1 MKEHNPDRTNFAG
14 MRRMTGEDF
23 NIMKKSKRIQIL
35 GKMRNNIIVLS
46 AFILIVVLCTFILRD
61 TLWDNTN
68 QMGLTLVENYTSS
81 EESNFRTC
89 EAVLRICVNY
99 VEEREKEGISIEEL
113 RKGLYPFIHGLTDMY
128 GKENIR
134 VYGKTFNAKEV
145 LSDDPAAE
153 TMSDYDFTD
162 TVYYQGAL
170 DAKGE
175 TYISPVYTDATTGL
189 PVVTM
194 CRVVPETGSFLA
206 IDIKPGCFELYNK
219 NLELPEDASYYLVD
233 REGTLLYYK
242 SCWDYSKEEFQ
253 TLVNNYREDA
263 VCNQKNHVLENITP
277 TDNIVRN
284 VYFHHMDNGWTGILT
299 ISKDEILSGT
309 DTFQTISIV
318 VVLLGIAVFVF
329 QAVREYGNAKNN
341 QALMEQTQIYRNAMD
356 STARAYKTI
365 FYVHVLDKTVEMVYP
380 RSESKVMCRPYRV
393 AMDEFFGHGTV
404 EPEYFD
410 QLKDLLDLS
419 NMIRYLEQ
427 KEHIEQQFKMIKP
440 DGEGYEWCSIV
451 ITAAEERNGE
461 PIAITMAVRNID
473 DVISREEKQK
483 QMLEQ
488 AVERAEAANHAKSDF
503 LSRMSHDIRT
513 PMNAIL
519 GMTSIAT
526 IHIDEKERVLDA
538 LGKITVSGKHLLGLI
553 NEVLDMSRIE
563 SGKVSLTE
571 NAFNLSDTIESLMT
585 VFRTQMETKGL
596 MLNAGIAKLEH
607 ENVIGDEQHLQQIF
621 TNIMGN
627 AVKFTPEGGKISIY
641 IEEKPSTITN
651 YGYYEFTFEDTGIGM
666 EREYIDKIFEPFS
679 RAADSRTSK
688 IEGTGLGMSI
698 AVNIARMMQGDIKVE
713 SQLGQGS
720 KFTVTVYLKLDDST
734 DADLVAY
741 NGLPVLVVDDEEM
754 SCESSC
760 EMLKS
765 LGMDAEYVLSGEAAI
780 DRITHAEEQ
789 DRKFATVILDWKMPD
804 KDGLET
810 AKEIRRTFGN
820 DISIIILSAYDWAD
834 IESEATDAGV
844 DAFIGKPL
852 FKSRLIQ
859 VLKEVLGHEEGHE
872 EREATHL
879 ENFKQQ
885 DFSGRR
891 VLLVE
896 DNEIN
901 IEVAKELL
909 SIVGIQVEMAMNGKL
924 AVEAVQEKEPGYY
937 DLIFMDIQMPI
948 MNGYEASRAIRS
960 CGRKDLEEIPIVAM
974 TADAFADDIRK
985 AEEAGMN
992 GHVSKPVDIQ
1002 KLEEALKRWISL

>member
-1 MKEHNPDRTNFAG
+1 MRLIAGENFYT
-14 MRRMTGEDF
+14 MRK
-23 NIMKKSKRIQIL
+23 NKRIQIL
-35 GKMRNNIIVLS
+35 GKMRNNVIVLG
-46 AFILIVVLCTFILRD
+46 AFILIVVLCTFILRN

-89 EAVLRICVNY
+89 EAVLGICVNY

-113 RKGLYPFIHGLTDMY
+113 RKGLYPFIRGLTDMY
-128 GKENIR
+128 GSENIR
-134 VYGKTFNAKEV
+134 VYGKTFNATEV

-153 TMSDYDFTD
+153 AMSGYDFTN

-170 DAKGE
+170 AAGGE

-206 IDIKPGCFELYNK
+206 IDIKPGCFELYNED
-219 NLELPEDASYYLVD
+219 LELPEDASYYLVD
-233 REGTLLYYK
+233 RDGTLLYYK

-253 TLVNNYREDA
+253 ELVDNYREDA
-263 VCNQKNHVLENITP
+263 VCNKKNHVLENITP
-277 TDNIVRN
+277 IDKIVRN
-284 VYFHHMDNGWTGILT
+284 VYFHHLDNGWTGILT

-318 VVLLGIAVFVF
+318 LVLLGIAVFLF
-329 QAVREYGNAKNN
+329 QTFREYGNAKNN
-341 QALMEQTQIYRNAMD
+341 QALMEQTRIYRNAMD
-356 STARAYKTI
+356 STARAYRTV
-365 FYVHVLDKTVEMVYP
+365 FYVHVQDKTVEMVYP
-380 RSESKVMCRPYRV
+380 QVESKVMCRPYRE
-393 AMDEFFGHGTV
+393 AMNEFFGHGTV

-410 QLKDLLDLS
+410 QLGDLLDLS
-419 NMIRYLEQ
+419 NMIGYLEQ
-427 KEHIEQQFKMIKP
+427 KEHIEQQFKMKKT

-451 ITAAEERNGE
+451 ITAAEEMNGK
-461 PIAITMAVRNID
+461 PTAVTMAVRNID

-526 IHIDEKERVLDA
+526 MHIDEKDRVLDA

-563 SGKVSLTE
+563 SGRVSLTE
-571 NAFNLSDTIESLMT
+571 GAFNLSDTIESLMT
-585 VFRTQMETKGL
+585 VFRTQMDSKGL

-621 TNIMGN
+621 MNIMGN
-627 AVKFTPEGGKISIY
+627 AVKFTPEGGRISIF
-641 IEEKPSTITN
+641 IEEKPSSIKN
-651 YGYYEFTFEDTGIGM
+651 YGYYEFSFEDTGIGM
-666 EREYIDKIFEPFS
+666 EQEYIEKIFEPFS
-679 RAADSRTSK
+679 RASDSRTSK

-713 SQLGQGS
+713 SEIGKGS
-720 KFTVTVYLKLDDST
+720 KFTVTVYLKLDNTTGASLEICSGMP
-734 DADLVAY
+734 A
-741 NGLPVLVVDDEEM
+741 LVVDDEEM

-765 LGMDAEYVLSGEAAI
+765 LGMDAEYVLNGDAAVK
-780 DRITHAEEQ
+780 RIVDAKAQ
-789 DRKFATVILDWKMPD
+789 GRKFSVVILDWKMPD

-810 AKEIRRTFGN
+810 AKEIRRAVGN
-820 DISIIILSAYDWAD
+820 DIAIIILSAYDWAD

-859 VLKEVLGHEEGHE
+859 VLKEVLCHEQSHEEKE
-872 EREATHL
+872 ESIL
-879 ENFKQQ
+879 ETFKQQ

-909 SIVGIQVEMAMNGKL
+909 NIVGIQVEMAMNGKL

-937 DLIFMDIQMPI
+937 DLIFMDIQMPV
-948 MNGYEASRAIRS
+948 MNGYEAAQAIRN
-960 CGRKDLEEIPIVAM
+960 LEDKQLSSIPILAM
-974 TADAFADDIRK
+974 TANAFEEDKKK
-985 AEEAGMN
+985 ALQCGMDGHIAKPIDVDKLFEAMG
-992 GHVSKPVDIQ
+992 GLLGI
-1002 KLEEALKRWISL
+1002 

>member
-1 MKEHNPDRTNFAG
+1 MGR
-14 MRRMTGEDF
+14 
-23 NIMKKSKRIQIL
+23 ISKIQIL
-35 GKMRNNIIVLS
+35 RKMRNNIIVLS
-46 AFILIVVLCTFILRD
+46 AFILIVVLCTFILRN

-113 RKGLYPFIHGLTDMY
+113 REGLYPFIRGLTDMY
-128 GKENIR
+128 GSENIR
-134 VYGKTFNAKEV
+134 VYGKTFNATEV

-153 TMSDYDFTD
+153 QMKEYDFTD
-162 TVYYQGAL
+162 TTYYQGAL
-170 DAKGE
+170 KAEGE
-175 TYISPVYTDATTGL
+175 TYISPVYTDATTKL

-206 IDIKPGCFELYNK
+206 IDIKPGCFELYND
-219 NLELPEDASYYLVD
+219 NLELPESASYYLVD
-233 REGTLLYYK
+233 SEGTLLYYK
-242 SCWDYSKEEFQ
+242 SCWDYGRDEFQ
-253 TLVNNYREDA
+253 TLVDNYREDA
-263 VCNQKNHVLENITP
+263 VCNQTNHVLENITP
-277 TDNIVRN
+277 VDNIVRN
-284 VYFHHMDNGWTGILT
+284 VYFHHISNGWTGILT
-299 ISKDEILSGT
+299 ISRDEILSGS
-309 DTFQTISIV
+309 DTFRNIS
-318 VVLLGIAVFVF
+318 VVLILLGVAVFLF
-329 QAVREYGNAKNN
+329 QAVREYGNAKSN
-341 QALMEQTQIYRNAMD
+341 QVLMEQTQIYRNAMD
-356 STARAYKTI
+356 STARACRTI
-365 FYVHVLDKTVEMVYP
+365 LYIHVKDKTVEVVYP
-380 RSESKVMCRPYRV
+380 RIQGRTQRKPFVEAMEAFFCRGIV
-393 AMDEFFGHGTV
+393 AE
-404 EPEYFD
+404 EYGD
-410 QLKDLLDLS
+410 QLRELLDLS
-419 NMIRYLEQ
+419 HIVKRLAE
-427 KEHIEQQFKMIKP
+427 KEHIEQQFKVKRNNG
-440 DGEGYEWCSIV
+440 DGYEWCSIA
-451 ITAAEERNGE
+451 ITVAEEENGE
-461 PIAITMAVRNID
+461 PTAVTMAVRNID

-538 LGKITVSGKHLLGLI
+538 LEKITVSGKHLLGLI

-571 NAFNLSDTIESLMT
+571 GAFNLSDTIESLMT

-621 TNIMGN
+621 MNIMGN
-627 AVKFTPEGGKISIY
+627 AVKFTPEGGKISIF
-641 IEEKPSTITN
+641 IEEKPSSIKN
-651 YGYYEFTFEDTGIGM
+651 CGYYEFTFEDTGIGM
-666 EREYIDKIFEPFS
+666 EKEYIDKIFEPFS
-679 RAADSRTSK
+679 RASDSRTSK

-698 AVNIARMMQGDIKVE
+698 AVNIARMMHGDIKVE
-713 SQLGQGS
+713 SEIGKGS
-720 KFTVTVYLKLDDST
+720 KFIVTVYLKLDDIT
-734 DADLVAY
+734 DNSLEACK
-741 NGLPVLVVDDEEM
+741 GMPVLVVDDEEM

-760 EMLKS
+760 EMLKT
-765 LGMDAEYVLSGEAAI
+765 LGMAAEYVLSGEEAVN
-780 DRITHAEEQ
+780 RIVDAKTKE
-789 DRKFATVILDWKMPD
+789 RPFSVVILDWKMPD

-810 AKEIRRTFGN
+810 AKEIRKAVGN

-834 IESEATDAGV
+834 IESEAMDAGV
-844 DAFIGKPL
+844 NAFIGKPL

-859 VLKEVLGHEEGHE
+859 VLREVMGQ
-872 EREATHL
+872 ERESNEQETTAL
-879 ENFKQQ
+879 ETFKQQ
-885 DFSGRR
+885 DFSGKR

-909 SIVGIQVEMAMNGKL
+909 SIVGIQVEMAMNGKQ
-924 AVEAVQEKEPGYY
+924 AVEAVKEKEPGYF

-948 MNGYEASRAIRS
+948 MNGYEAARAIRS
-960 CGRKDLEEIPIVAM
+960 SGRKDMEEIPIVAM
-974 TADAFADDIRK
+974 TADAFADDIRR

-992 GHVSKPVDIQ
+992 GHISKPVDIG
-1002 KLEEALKRWISL
+1002 KLEEALRQWVS

>member
-1 MKEHNPDRTNFAG
+1 
-14 MRRMTGEDF
+14 
-23 NIMKKSKRIQIL
+23 MKKNKKIL
-35 GKMRNNIIVLS
+35 LLKKMRNNIIVLS
-46 AFILIVVLCTFILRD
+46 AFILIVMLCTSILRN

-81 EESNFRTC
+81 EESNVRTC
-89 EAVLRICVNY
+89 DAVLRICINY
-99 VEEREKEGISIEEL
+99 LEEREKEGISIEEL
-113 RKGLYPFIHGLTDMY
+113 RKGLYPFIRGLTDLY
-128 GKENIR
+128 GSENIR
-134 VYGKTFNAKEV
+134 VYGKTFNATEV
-145 LSDDPAAE
+145 LSNDPEAE
-153 TMSDYDFTD
+153 IMNDYDFAD
-162 TVYYQGAL
+162 TIYYQGAL
-170 DAKGE
+170 AAGGE
-175 TYISPVYTDATTGL
+175 TYISPVYMDTTTGI

-206 IDIKPGCFELYNK
+206 IDIKPGCFELYNED
-219 NLELPEDASYYLVD
+219 LELPRDASYYLVD
-233 REGTLLYYK
+233 SEGTLLYYK
-242 SCWDYSKEEFQ
+242 SCWNYGHDEFQ
-253 TLVNNYREDA
+253 ALVDNYREDA
-263 VCNQKNHVLENITP
+263 VCNKKNHVLENITP
-277 TDNIVRN
+277 VDNIVRN

-318 VVLLGIAVFVF
+318 LVLLGIAVFVF
-329 QAVREYGNAKNN
+329 QAFREYGNAKNN

-365 FYVHVLDKTVEMVYP
+365 FYVHVQDKTVEMVYP
-380 RSESKVMCRPYRV
+380 RGEGKVMCRPYRE
-393 AMDEFFGHGTV
+393 AMNDFFGRGTV

-410 QLKDLLDLS
+410 QLKELLDLS
-419 NMIRYLEQ
+419 RMITYLEQ
-427 KEHIEQQFKMIKP
+427 KEHIEQQFKMKKP
-440 DGEGYEWCSIV
+440 DGNGDEWCSIV
-451 ITAAEERNGE
+451 ITAAEEMNGE
-461 PIAITMAVRNID
+461 PTAITMAVRNID

-483 QMLEQ
+483 QMLEH

-538 LGKITVSGKHLLGLI
+538 LEKITISGKHLLGLI

-563 SGKVSLTE
+563 SGKVSLVE

-585 VFRTQMETKGL
+585 VFRTQMDAKGL

-621 TNIMGN
+621 MNIMGN

-641 IEEKPSTITN
+641 IEEKPSVISN

-666 EREYIDKIFEPFS
+666 EQEYIDKIFEPFS
-679 RAADSRTSK
+679 RASDSRTSK

-698 AVNIARMMQGDIKVE
+698 AVNIARMMRGDIKVD
-713 SQLGQGS
+713 SKLGKGS

-765 LGMDAEYVLSGEAAI
+765 LGMDAEYVLDGDMAI
-780 DRITHAEEQ
+780 NRIAQAEEQ
-789 DRKFATVILDWKMPD
+789 GRKFAVVVLDWKMPG

-810 AKEIRRTFGN
+810 AKEIRRVFGG

-859 VLKEVLGHEEGHE
+859 VLKEVLGHEGDHDQ
-872 EREATHL
+872 REVMCL
-879 ENFKQQ
+879 ETFKHQ
-885 DFSGRR
+885 DFSGKR

-901 IEVAKELL
+901 IEVANELL

-924 AVEAVQEKEPGYY
+924 AVEAVQEKAPGYY
-937 DLIFMDIQMPI
+937 DMIFMDIQMPV
-948 MNGYEASRAIRS
+948 MNGYEAAKAIRS
-960 CGRKDLEEIPIVAM
+960 SGRKDLEEIPIVAM

-985 AEEAGMN
+985 SEEAGMN
-992 GHVSKPVDIQ
+992 GHVSKPVDIE
-1002 KLEEALKRWISL
+1002 KLEEALQRWIR

>member
-1 MKEHNPDRTNFAG
+1 MGSVIEDRFCA
-14 MRRMTGEDF
+14 MRK
-23 NIMKKSKRIQIL
+23 NKKIIL
-35 GKMRNNIIVLS
+35 LKKMRNNITVLS
-46 AFILIVVLCTFILRD
+46 AFILIVLLCTLILRK

-81 EESNFRTC
+81 EESNVRTC
-89 EAVLRICVNY
+89 DAVLRICVNY
-99 VEEREKEGISIEEL
+99 LEEREKEGISIEEL
-113 RKGLYPFIHGLTDMY
+113 RKGLYPFIRGLTDLY
-128 GKENIR
+128 GSENIR
-134 VYGKTFNAKEV
+134 VYGKTFNGTEV

-153 TMSDYDFTD
+153 SMKGYDFSD

-170 DAKGE
+170 AAGGE
-175 TYISPVYTDATTGL
+175 TYISPVYEDATTGL
-189 PVVTM
+189 PVVTI

-206 IDIKPGCFELYNK
+206 IDIKPGCFELYNED
-219 NLELPEDASYYLVD
+219 LELPRDASYYLVD
-233 REGTLLYYK
+233 SEGTLLYYK
-242 SCWDYSKEEFQ
+242 SCWNYGHDEFQ
-253 TLVNNYREDA
+253 ALVDNYIEDA
-263 VCNQKNHVLENITP
+263 ECNEKKHVLENIVP
-277 TDNIVRN
+277 VDNIVRN

-309 DTFQTISIV
+309 DTFKNISIV
-318 VVLLGIAVFVF
+318 LVVLGAAVFLF
-329 QAVREYGNAKNN
+329 QAFREYGNAKNN

-356 STARAYKTI
+356 STTRACRVI
-365 FYVHVLDKTVEMVYP
+365 LYVHVKEETIEMVYP
-380 RSESKVMCRPYRV
+380 RSEGHAQRQSFKE
-393 AMDEFFGHGTV
+393 AMDAFFGRETV
-404 EPEYFD
+404 AEEYVD
-410 QLKDLLDLS
+410 QLKMLLNLS
-419 NMIRYLEQ
+419 DIVKRLAAR
-427 KEHIEQQFKMIKP
+427 EHIEQQFKIKTA
-440 DGEGYEWCSIV
+440 DGEGYEWCSIA
-451 ITAAEERNGE
+451 ITVAEEEDGE
-461 PIAITMAVRNID
+461 VTAITMAVRNID

-483 QMLEQ
+483 QILEQ
-488 AVERAEAANHAKSDF
+488 AVERAEAANRAKSEF

-571 NAFNLSDTIESLMT
+571 NSFNLSDTIESLMT
-585 VFRTQMETKGL
+585 VFRTQMDAKGL
-596 MLNAGIAKLEH
+596 LLNAGIAKLEH

-621 TNIMGN
+621 MNIMGN

-641 IEEKPSTITN
+641 IEEKASAVR
-651 YGYYEFTFEDTGIGM
+651 GFGFYEFTFEDTGIGM
-666 EREYIDKIFEPFS
+666 EKEYVDKIFEPFS

-698 AVNIARMMQGDIKVE
+698 AVNIARMMQGDIKVDSE
-713 SQLGQGS
+713 PGKGS
-720 KFTVTVYLKLDDST
+720 KFTVTVYLKLDDTT
-734 DADLVAY
+734 DADLAVY
-741 NGLPVLVVDDEEM
+741 SGLPVLVVDDEEM

-760 EMLKS
+760 EMLRS
-765 LGMDAEYVLSGEAAI
+765 LGMDAEYVLSGEEAMAHI
-780 DRITHAEEQ
+780 AQEDAKGK
-789 DRKFATVILDWKMPD
+789 KFAAVILDWKMPG

-810 AKEIRRTFGN
+810 AKEIRSSFGH

-834 IESEATDAGV
+834 IESEAVDAGV

-859 VLKEVLGHEEGHE
+859 VLKEVLGHEQDHD
-872 EREATHL
+872 ERESTVL
-879 ENFKQQ
+879 ETFKQQ
-885 DFSGRR
+885 DFSGKR

-901 IEVAKELL
+901 IEVAMELL
-909 SIVGIQVEMAMNGKL
+909 NIVGIQVETAMNGKL
-924 AVEAVQEKEPGYY
+924 AVEAVLEKEPGYY

-960 CGRKDLEEIPIVAM
+960 CGRKDLEELPIVAM
-974 TADAFADDIRK
+974 TADAFADDIKK

-992 GHVSKPVDIQ
+992 DHVSKPVDIE
-1002 KLEEALKRWISL
+1002 KLEEALRRWVP

>member
-1 MKEHNPDRTNFAG
+1 MKLI
-14 MRRMTGEDF
+14 MGEDF
-23 NIMKKSKRIQIL
+23 HTMRKSKKL
-35 GKMRNNIIVLS
+35 LLLKKMRNNITVLS
-46 AFILIVVLCTFILRD
+46 AFILILLLCTFILRN

-128 GKENIR
+128 GSENIR
-134 VYGKTFNAKEV
+134 VYGKTFNATEI
-145 LSDDPAAE
+145 LSDDPTAE
-153 TMSDYDFTD
+153 TMSGYDFTN
-162 TVYYQGAL
+162 TIYYQGAL
-170 DAKGE
+170 DAGGE
-175 TYISPVYTDATTGL
+175 TYISPVYTDMTTGL
-189 PVVTM
+189 PIVTM

-206 IDIKPGCFELYNK
+206 IDIKPGCFELYNED
-219 NLELPEDASYYLVD
+219 LQLPQDASYYLVD
-233 REGTLLYYK
+233 RDGTLLYYK
-242 SCWDYSKEEFQ
+242 SCWDYSRDEFQ
-253 TLVNNYREDA
+253 ALVDNYREDA
-263 VCNQKNHVLENITP
+263 MCNKKNHVLENITP
-277 TDNIVRN
+277 VDKIVRN

-299 ISKDEILSGT
+299 ISRDEILSGS
-309 DTFQTISIV
+309 DTFQTISIIL
-318 VVLLGIAVFVF
+318 VLLGIAVFLF
-329 QAVREYGNAKNN
+329 QAFKEYGNAKNN

-356 STARAYKTI
+356 STAHAYRTI
-365 FYVHVLDKTVEMVYP
+365 YYVRVQDKTVEMVYP
-380 RSESKVMCRPYRV
+380 RAESKTARIPYSV
-393 AMDEFFGHGTV
+393 AMNDFFGAGTV
-404 EPEYFD
+404 EPEFFD
-410 QLKDLLDLS
+410 QLKDILDLA
-419 NMIRYLEQ
+419 NMLRYLEQ
-427 KEHIEQQFKMIKP
+427 KEHIEQQFKMKKT

-451 ITAAEERNGE
+451 ITAAEEIDGK
-461 PIAITMAVRNID
+461 PTAVTMAVRNID

-571 NAFNLSDTIESLMT
+571 NTFNLSDTIESLMT
-585 VFRTQMETKGL
+585 VFRTQMDAKGL

-621 TNIMGN
+621 MNIMGN

-641 IEEKPSTITN
+641 IEEKSSAINN

-666 EREYIDKIFEPFS
+666 EQEYIDKIFEPFS

-713 SQLGQGS
+713 SKLGEGS

-734 DADLVAY
+734 EADLVAY
-741 NGLPVLVVDDEEM
+741 SGLPVLVVDDEEM

-765 LGMDAEYVLSGEAAI
+765 LGMDAEYVLSGETAI
-780 DRITHAEEQ
+780 NRIAQAEEQ
-789 DRKFATVILDWKMPD
+789 GRSFAVVVLDWKMPG

-810 AKEIRRTFGN
+810 AKEIRRVFGK
-820 DISIIILSAYDWAD
+820 DLSIIILSAYDWAD

-859 VLKEVLGHEEGHE
+859 VLKEVLGHEEDHE
-872 EREATHL
+872 QKEMTHL
-879 ENFKQQ
+879 ETFKQQ

-901 IEVAKELL
+901 IEVANELL

-924 AVEAVQEKEPGYY
+924 AVEAVQEKEPGYF
-937 DLIFMDIQMPI
+937 DLIFMDIQMPV
-948 MNGYEASRAIRS
+948 MNGYEASRAIRF

-992 GHVSKPVDIQ
+992 GHISKPVDIE
-1002 KLEEALKRWISL
+1002 KLEEALNRWIKL